1 MLCFLL
7 QKVVQILNIHLIFV
21 FMRERERERER
32 ERREEREGPHKLNE
46 QTNQYISFLF
56 N

>member
-7 QKVVQILNIHLIFV
+7 QKVVQILKIHLIFV
-21 FMRERERERER
+21 FMREREREREK
-32 ERREEREGPHKLNE
+32 ERGGGRHKLNE